1 MDKKIEKKNQNIEQ
15 QHPALMATVGDVARM
30 LHISIRQ
37 VWRLHGIGRLPNP
50 VRLGNCVRWRVDEI
64 RAFVEAG
71 CPCRQEWE
79 TQYQQGGQ
87 IDG

>member
-1 MDKKIEKKNQNIEQ
+1 MIQNVEQ
-15 QHPALMATVGDVARM
+15 QSQTLMATVGDVARM

-37 VWRLHGIGRLPNP
+37 VWRLHSIGRLPNP
-50 VRLGNCVRWRVDEI
+50 VRLGNCVRWRIDEI

-79 TQYQQGGQ
+79 SQYQQGGC
-87 IDG
+87 DD